1 MYDGGDIKEAH
12 SSYISTT
19 KKKPIIICGDLNV
32 AATPLDLK
40 NPKSNIGNAGF
51 TPEEREKFQALL
63 QEGFV
68 DTFRYLYPD
77 KQEFSWWSYMR
88 NARERNIGWRIDY
101 FLLSEFAKDRV
112 IDAKIFTDIYGSDHA
127 PVSLEIDI

>member
-1 MYDGGDIKEAH
+1 MYDDGDIKEAQP
-12 SSYISTT
+12 SYISTA
-19 KKKPIIICGDLNV
+19 KKKPVIICGDLNV

-88 NARERNIGWRIDY
+88 HARERNIGWRIDY
-101 FLLSEFAKDRV
+101 FLLSELAKERI

-127 PVSLEIDI
+127 PISLEIDI